1 MKRWLMVVLACAAG
15 PAGAQTAA
23 VPVEAA
29 GVSGDKVGRV
39 ISDFAEVRAGPGE
52 AYVSRGR
59 VYLGDRVEVTRR
71 ADTGGWVEVMA
82 AGGVQGWL
90 RSKDMQIVPGEK
102 AASAGVDA
110 AQVDAGRDR
119 RQTNYTYDKDGRRR
133 RLDGRPVGSGEGART
148 ETPEDLD
155 LDDFSGGGLDS
166 GAGSGEAAP
175 LSLRVSLGASQM
187 QRMFSSNA
195 AANSLLSLVESRPL
209 GFGAEISAE
218 YVPLR
223 FLAVRGGF
231 RDVRFAETELQTARY
246 NNGQPFG
253 LAVDRQEAMLDVA
266 GRYAFGAGYGGVYVG
281 GRFARQAFQELQ
293 PVPLLLTTT
302 TLGLGAGVEVA
313 WAFGPVDVGARGG
326 VVVPLSVE
334 QAPVD
339 SGEPDGLGFEA
350 GVEVAYALSAAWA
363 VVASGQFSR
372 LTIEHEGPATQ
383 VDRVATPAG
392 PTYTQAR
399 TVDTVVGGGLGV
411 RWRL

>member
-1 MKRWLMVVLACAAG
+1 MKRWLMVVLACAAS
-15 PAGAQTAA
+15 PAVAQTSA

-102 AASAGVDA
+102 AASEV
-110 AQVDAGRDR
+110 VDAGRDR

-155 LDDFSGGGLDS
+155 LDDFSGGGLGAAGGS
-166 GAGSGEAAP
+166 GAAAL
-175 LSLRVSLGASQM
+175 LSVRVSLGASQM

-209 GFGAEISAE
+209 GFGAEVSAE
-218 YVPLR
+218 YVPLW

-253 LAVDRQEAMLDVA
+253 LAVDRQEALVDVA
-266 GRYAFGAGYGGVYVG
+266 GRYPFGAGHAGVYVG

-302 TLGLGAGVEVA
+302 TLGLGAGAEVA
-313 WAFGPVDVGARGG
+313 WAFGAVDVGARGG
-326 VVVPLSVE
+326 VVLPLSVD

-339 SGEPDGLGFEA
+339 SGEPDALGFEA

-363 VVASGQFSR
+363 VVVSGQFSKV
-372 LTIEHEGPATQ
+372 TIEHQGPATQ

-399 TVDTVVGGGLGV
+399 TVDTVWGGGLGV